1 MAEPTRSTRPVIVVI
16 VLLLLVLVAV
26 SLFLQRH
33 HQDQRQVSIPLDG
46 RRAAVLQIDSG
57 ADRVNVTTAD
67 LGGDLA
73 VVTTSDGSATR
84 PRATIDG
91 QRLRVWTEDDQ
102 PAGEASGDGR
112 ATTGPVVISV
122 RIDKGVRWDVVVAK
136 GARQV
141 GLGLESG
148 RVHSIELSG
157 GADHADVTLPRPDG
171 ELVTHTRPGWAG
183 SPSTLPPESA
193 CGSRSVVGPAAHPH
207 PGPSGTLSDASRPTS
222 GRCSAG
228 NDRLVA
234 VAAD

>member
-171 ELVTHTRPGWAG
+171 ELVTHIPTGLGGVSFHAPTGVGVRITFGSGAG
-183 SPSTLPPESA
+183 SA
-193 CGSRSVVGPAAHPH
+193 VVDGEVHEGIAA
-207 PGPSGTLSDASRPTS
+207 GTTINRYDRRPSGGESR
-222 GRCSAG
+222 GA
-228 NDRLVA
+228 
-234 VAAD
+234 